1 MGNTHQQHHAKTDG
15 IKTRLQAHAR
25 QMCCNSLLHIYSG
38 QESRD
43 EALLWRFGPL
53 SVDMRYQRL
62 NQETLALLS
71 QLAEEKRL
79 AHAIR
84 QLFSGEGG
92 AAPDSPQRHWV
103 LRSPEKPSATGQ
115 ESDLVAEQITKMAT
129 LARSLRSGQW
139 LGVTGSSI
147 TDIVVLATGGPS
159 TIARLTSQTLLSN
172 RAPIKVH
179 FISSLDGVELA
190 FLLQE
195 LSAAST
201 LFILSSRSF
210 RTPDTLSNANMALA
224 WLKNHLPGE
233 RGIQET
239 HFIGISAN
247 VAAMSE
253 FGIATANQLQTWE
266 WASGRFSS
274 CSAFSFPMMLTAGI
288 DAFQQLLDGA
298 HAMDEHF
305 KCTPIQQNLPA
316 ILGLADIWNRNYL
329 GINNRVLLPYDGRL
343 DPLVP
348 FATQL
353 EMESCGKQSTRADQ
367 PQTGGIIWGQSGL
380 DARHSIHEFLHNGT
394 QTSGCEFIM
403 TRQPPHTADTLL
415 NKQLEQKHTMCR
427 ELCLSTAHAFAFESN
442 SSAPQ
447 RSMAGIPS
455 TIIEVDDLTPSS
467 LGALIALWEHR
478 VFVQSVLWE
487 LNPFDQKGIDKDKQ
501 NSHAIYRKYSSDS

>member
-1 MGNTHQQHHAKTDG
+1 MGETHHQHSSKSDL
-15 IKTRLQAHAR
+15 KVQLEAHAR
-25 QMCCNSLLHIYSG
+25 RLCSNSLLHIYSSH
-38 QESRD
+38 ESRAQD
-43 EALLWRFGPL
+43 LRWRVGAI
-53 SVDMRYQRL
+53 SVDMSFQRM
-62 NQETLALLS
+62 NQETLTLLFR
-71 QLAEEKRL
+71 LAEEKRL
-79 AHAIR
+79 VHAIN
-84 QLFSGEGG
+84 QLFSEQHR
-92 AAPDSPQRHWV
+92 ASPDSPQKHWV
-103 LRSPEKPSATGQ
+103 LRKPEEKPAVGPESSPVAT
-115 ESDLVAEQITKMAT
+115 QIAKMAT
-129 LARSLRSGQW
+129 LAQSLRSGQW
-139 LGVTGSSI
+139 LGASGQRI
-147 TDIVVLATGGPS
+147 TNVVVLAAGGPNS
-159 TIARLTSQTLLSN
+159 VARLTTQALSSHPG
-172 RAPIKVH
+172 PIKVH

-190 FLLQE
+190 YLLQE
-195 LSAAST
+195 LSAESS

-210 RTPDTLSNANMALA
+210 RTPDTLSNAHMALS
-224 WLKNHLPGE
+224 WLENHLPNHQDIRE
-233 RGIQET
+233 K
-239 HFIGISAN
+239 HFIGISAD
-247 VAAMSE
+247 VEAMSD
-253 FGIATANQLQTWE
+253 FGITTANQLQVWN

-274 CSAFSFPMMLTAGI
+274 CSAFSFPLLLTAGT
-288 DAFQQLLDGA
+288 DAFQQLLNGA

-305 KCTPIQQNLPA
+305 RCSPAQQNLPV
-316 ILGLADIWNRNYL
+316 ILGLSDIWNRNYL

-415 NKQLEQKHTMCR
+415 NKQLEKKHAMCR

-501 NSHAIYRKYSSDS
+501 NSHAIYRKYNSDD